1 VSMAGER
8 SDAPTGAGPNKAA
21 VKKHDVFGITEVDA
35 EEWETWLQGN
45 KDSNLVKKHFLFA
58 APRHAGNRSADHHP
72 PQGEDVA
79 RPAAYLKKGGQ
90 PTRSCPSCP

>member
-1 VSMAGER
+1 MAGER

-35 EEWETWLQGN
+35 EEWETWLKGN

-58 APRHAGNRSADHHP
+58 APSMQEIDRPTTIHRKVKMWPDP
-72 PQGEDVA
+72 PH
-79 RPAAYLKKGGQ
+79 
-90 PTRSCPSCP
+90 T